1 MADEEADKKDT
12 KPMVETIMNVE
23 GTKKIGPPP
32 DRKKAADHILKS
44 YADSPET
51 RDPRI
56 MQNFENSRNE
66 EPKSIGERIEGN

>member
-1 MADEEADKKDT
+1 MADEAEKAGS
-12 KPMVETIMNVE
+12 KPMNETIANVE

-56 MQNFENSRNE
+56 MQGFEDSMNE